1 MTTRRK
7 TCQVSNPEHQ
17 IFPLFLIITQPYQKT
32 DGTTFK
38 ALCVCLCVRICIS
51 VLQMDN
57 SNQTWDSSQDSSFT
71 AWTSLF
77 LYTDHY
83 QKEELQSSC
92 IHLQRKR
99 INPTLSSN
107 SPLCHTCLCE
117 QTYGVAHTLDLI
129 LIEISQLT
137 LASVAWLMHLKAQ
150 PTSSL
155 SPYSYYRAT
164 GWNFTHNRQIDPSAH
179 AGMCSTSCGGLFKRQ
194 CCLHPFLQLSH
205 AESILNIAEA

>member
-1 MTTRRK
+1 M
-7 TCQVSNPEHQ
+7 C
-17 IFPLFLIITQPYQKT
+17 
-32 DGTTFK
+32 
-38 ALCVCLCVRICIS
+38 LCVCICIS

-83 QKEELQSSC
+83 QKEEMQSNC

-137 LASVAWLMHLKAQ
+137 PASVAWLMHLKAQ
-150 PTSSL
+150 PTFSL

-164 GWNFTHNRQIDPSAH
+164 GWNFMHNRKTDPSAH
-179 AGMCSTSCGGLFKRQ
+179 AGMCSASCRCPGAPLHILTSCGGLFKRQ
-194 CCLHPFLQLSH
+194 YCLHPFLQLSH